1 MKKMKLSD
9 YLIRTGA
16 GTLLFALISINVL
29 AQDNKGNP
37 LPHFLFPKFNE
48 GIIKMKNG
56 TVFNAILNYNMA
68 NEMMVSELNGTYRS
82 ANNPREFD
90 TIYLQNRTFVPVE
103 NIFYELLVKGP
114 VIFFVENKCN
124 LTPRGSSVGYGM
136 KSKSVGPTDV
146 KRFEL
151 DIAVYNYNQVV
162 SFDLPPNVDVTPAS
176 VNWVRKDNK
185 MEKFTT
191 KKQFLKLF
199 PDKTAQLSEFIKR
212 EKIDIKSREDL
223 IRLGKYCNEIMK

>member
-1 MKKMKLSD
+1 MQKMKLSNV
-9 YLIRTGA
+9 YLRSCG
-16 GTLLFALISINVL
+16 GLLLLVFVSFDVL
-29 AQDNKGNP
+29 AQDNAGNP
-37 LPHFLFPKFNE
+37 LPHFLFPRFTE

-56 TVFNAILNYNMA
+56 TVFNAMLNYNMA
-68 NEMMVSELNGTYRS
+68 NEMMVSELNGIYRS

-90 TIYLQNRTFVPVE
+90 TIYLQNRTFVPVG
-103 NIFYELLVKGP
+103 NIFYEMLVKGP
-114 VIFFVENKCN
+114 VVFFVENKCN

-191 KKQFLKLF
+191 KKQFLKIF
-199 PDKTAQLSEFIKR
+199 PDQATRLSEYMRR
-212 EKIDIKSREDL
+212 EKIDIKSQEDL
-223 IRLGKYCNEIMK
+223 IKLGKYCNEIVK